1 MGTVNTVTLVAQLI
15 TSHRSDPIMRSFMF
29 LTFLFLLGTASAAS
43 INVNEEGGEVVAE
56 AEYDDYEEEE
66 EDEDNL
72 EDEEDEDEELEEL
85 EDLEEEDE
93 EEEDEDEEEEEDEEI
108 SALEDEVDDGD
119 YYYDDYYEDDYDY
132 EEEEDELE

>member
-15 TSHRSDPIMRSFMF
+15 TSHRSDPIMRSFKF

-56 AEYDDYEEEE
+56 EEYDDDYYNYDYEEYDEYHDYEEEE
-66 EDEDNL
+66 EDEEDNL
-72 EDEEDEDEELEEL
+72 EDEENEELEEV

-93 EEEDEDEEEEEDEEI
+93 EEEEVEDEEEEE
-108 SALEDEVDDGD
+108 
-119 YYYDDYYEDDYDY
+119 YDY
-132 EEEEDELE
+132 EEEEDELSIIQ